1 MLSSILA
8 ERRNGMFLILVFAL
22 ALAWSAP
29 APAQAPYYQGK
40 TISIVVGT
48 KAGDVYDLYPRLLA
62 EYLPKYIPGNPNIIV
77 QNMPGAASLIAANHV
92 YNVAKP
98 DGLTLAAI
106 YPALYF
112 DQLIKKPE
120 AKFDWAKWQWLGSP
134 VKSNHLLY
142 MRADTPYK
150 TIEDVRTASTAPKCG
165 ATGVASTGYYM
176 PKLMEE
182 VLGTKFDIVSGYVSG
197 QDIDLAVERGELQCR
212 AFTITAYHAREPF
225 ISWRKKNFVN
235 VLIQTGSKRDSR
247 LKDSPTIYELMDR
260 YKATPAGRSLAK
272 VILASGD
279 FGRPIV
285 APPAVPADRVKLL
298 RDAFDKSVADK
309 SFLEEAQKRRL
320 EIDPTQWDEMESL
333 AKDVMATSA
342 DVVSRM
348 RKLLGE

>member
-1 MLSSILA
+1 LA
-8 ERRNGMFLILVFAL
+8 EF
-22 ALAWSAP
+22 WS
-29 APAQAPYYQGK
+29 K
-40 TISIVVGT
+40 H
-48 KAGDVYDLYPRLLA
+48 
-62 EYLPKYIPGNPNIIV
+62 IPGNPNIIV

-98 DGLTLAAI
+98 DGLTIGAI

-120 AKFDWAKWQWLGSP
+120 AKYDWAKWQWIGSP

-150 TIEDVRTASTAPKCG
+150 SVEEVRKAATAPKCG
-165 ATGVASTGYYM
+165 ATGIASTGYYM

-212 AFTITAYHAREPF
+212 AFTITAFHAREPF

-235 VLIQTGSKRDSR
+235 VLIQTGTKRDPR

-260 YKATPAGRSLAK
+260 YKSNETGRSLAK

-279 FGRPIV
+279 FGRPLVFAPGV
-285 APPAVPADRVKLL
+285 AADRVKVL
-298 RDAFDKSVADK
+298 RDAFDKTVVEAA
-309 SFLEEAQKRRL
+309 FLAEAERRRL
-320 EIDPTQWDEMESL
+320 EIDPTKSDEMESL
-333 AKDVMATSA
+333 AKDVMASSPA
-342 DVVSRM
+342 AVARM
-348 RKLLGE
+348 RKLLGDS